1 MVRAISLFSGSL
13 ASIAATKLVMDEGV
27 NVRLLHFRSPFFRD
41 SNKTKEKARSI
52 WTLPKGAMRTQS
64 LKKDYVALTNISRN
78 GGYSLKSCCT
88 GCRTLMLHKALRF
101 MKKVKADFIVTGE
114 IVGARGLGIED
125 VLKITE
131 AAGAQDLVLRP
142 LSAKLLPPML
152 AERKGWVN
160 RRHMK
165 ALHALDTHKLK
176 KLAKKLGI
184 ELDGFSAEQRCKLTS
199 PEFGRRLEDL
209 LQEKEFNTN
218 LLELLEFPLYYK
230 IQPDVKIV
238 LGLDDEQK
246 KRLQNLLLPTDL
258 RLYVPSRDGPM
269 ALVRA
274 KWEHKTPAEIESII
288 ESAAKI
294 TVTHWWR
301 LQASQSSD
309 GPSVL
314 ANGSSDFFKVQ
325 AHYRFENEPQTFHIS
340 VRPFTSEQEL
350 VKYSLTP
357 VQAS

>member
-13 ASIAATKLVMDEGV
+13 ASLVATKLVMEEGV
-27 NVRLLHFRSPFFRD
+27 DVRLLHFRSPFFSD
-41 SNKTKEKARSI
+41 SHKTKAIARAL
-52 WTLPKGAMRTQS
+52 WKLPAGTLRTQS
-64 LKKDYVALTNISRN
+64 LKKDYVALTNISKN
-78 GGYSLKSCCT
+78 GGYRLKSCCT

-114 IVGARGLGIED
+114 IVGVRGLGVQDIS
-125 VLKITE
+125 KITE

-142 LSAKLLPPML
+142 LSAKLLPPTP
-152 AERKGWVN
+152 AERNGWVK

-165 ALHALDTHKLK
+165 ALRALDTHKLK

-184 ELDGFSAEQRCKLTS
+184 ELEGFSAEQRCKLTR

-246 KRLQNLLLPTDL
+246 KRLQNLLLPRDL

-274 KWEHKTPAEIESII
+274 RWEQKTPLEIDSII
-288 ESAAKI
+288 EAAAKI

-301 LQASQSSD
+301 LQAS
-309 GPSVL
+309 P
-314 ANGSSDFFKVQ
+314 NGRGLNDYFKVQ
-325 AHYRFENEPQTFHIS
+325 AHYRFENEHHTFHIS
-340 VRPFTSEQEL
+340 VRPFASEQEL
-350 VKYSLTP
+350 AKYSMMP
-357 VQAS
+357 AQAFSVNP